1 MAQKNKITPIV
12 FKGIGD
18 FDGREFTLEFN
29 RKTVMK
35 AEKAGLNLQEIDSK
49 PMTMVGIM
57 FWAAFLYHHPWIT
70 QEQTDKILDEQFGG
84 VEGLGTIENAGLP
97 AEFLPDNIYN
107 TFHKGDESLIAVFF
121 DTSSSAEETINA
133 IKEMDEG
140 AFTNVIKTEQVNGR
154 FYMTPKN

>member
-1 MAQKNKITPIV
+1 MAQKNKVTPIV

-18 FDGREFTLEFN
+18 FEGREFTLEFN
-29 RKTVMK
+29 RKTVVK

-84 VEGLGTIENAGLP
+84 VEGLSTIEN
-97 AEFLPDNIYN
+97 
-107 TFHKGDESLIAVFF
+107 
-121 DTSSSAEETINA
+121 
-133 IKEMDEG
+133 DEG
-140 AFTNVIKTEQVNGR
+140 ENLVTHLGRLYSEPFSTLIPSDEEGIVNP
-154 FYMTPKN
+154 PKVVVKF

>member
-18 FDGREFTLEFN
+18 FEGREFTLEFN
-29 RKTVMK
+29 RKTVVK

-84 VEGLGTIENAGLP
+84 VEGLGTIEN
-97 AEFLPDNIYN
+97 
-107 TFHKGDESLIAVFF
+107 
-121 DTSSSAEETINA
+121 
-133 IKEMDEG
+133 DEG
-140 AFTNVIKTEQVNGR
+140 ENLVAHLGRLYSEPFSTLIPSDEEGIVNP
-154 FYMTPKN
+154 PKVAVKF

>member
-18 FDGREFTLEFN
+18 FEGREFTLEFN
-29 RKTVMK
+29 RKTVVK

-70 QEQTDKILDEQFGG
+70 QEQTEKILDEQFGG
-84 VEGLGTIENAGLP
+84 VEGLGTIEN
-97 AEFLPDNIYN
+97 
-107 TFHKGDESLIAVFF
+107 
-121 DTSSSAEETINA
+121 
-133 IKEMDEG
+133 DEG
-140 AFTNVIKTEQVNGR
+140 ENLVTHLGRLYSEPFSTLVPSDEEGIVNP
-154 FYMTPKN
+154 PKVAVKF

>member
-18 FDGREFTLEFN
+18 FEGREFTLEFN

-84 VEGLGTIENAGLP
+84 VEGLGTIEN
-97 AEFLPDNIYN
+97 
-107 TFHKGDESLIAVFF
+107 
-121 DTSSSAEETINA
+121 
-133 IKEMDEG
+133 DEG
-140 AFTNVIKTEQVNGR
+140 ENLVAHLGRLYSEPFSTLIPSDEEGIVNP
-154 FYMTPKN
+154 PKVAVKF